1 MNVIDQVNL
10 CTLLMKRLEE
20 AVKDREIIIRGGK
33 APWGGY
39 DFPISSGSGKY
50 QIKADITRLRREL
63 QRLSEA
69 VMK

>member
-1 MNVIDQVNL
+1 MNIIDQVNL
-10 CTLLMKRLEE
+10 CTLLMKRLDE
-20 AVKDREIIIRGGK
+20 AVKDRKIIIRGGK

-39 DFPISSGSGKY
+39 DFSATSGAGKY

-69 VMK
+69 VME

>member
-1 MNVIDQVNL
+1 MNIIDQVNL
-10 CTLLMKRLEE
+10 CTLLMKRLDE
-20 AVKDREIIIRGGK
+20 AVKDRKIIIRGGK

-39 DFPISSGSGKY
+39 DFPATSGAGKC

-69 VMK
+69 VME

>member
-10 CTLLMKRLEE
+10 CTLLMKRLDE
-20 AVKDREIIIRGGK
+20 AVKDRTSINKPGRVYV
-33 APWGGY
+33 GY
-39 DFPISSGSGKY
+39 DFSATSGAGKY

-69 VMK
+69 VME

>member
-10 CTLLMKRLEE
+10 CTLLMKRLDE
-20 AVKDREIIIRGGK
+20 AVKKRDHDLKSGHNGWI
-33 APWGGY
+33 GY
-39 DFPISSGSGKY
+39 TLAESEGAGKY

-69 VMK
+69 VMG

>member
-1 MNVIDQVNL
+1 MNIIDQVNL
-10 CTLLMKRLEE
+10 CTLLMKRLDE
-20 AVKDREIIIRGGK
+20 AVKDRASINKPSGVYV
-33 APWGGY
+33 GY

-69 VMK
+69 VME

>member
-10 CTLLMKRLEE
+10 CTLLMKRLDE
-20 AVKDREIIIRGGK
+20 AVKTRHHEMLGGRLYNFDRVKGAGE
-33 APWGGY
+33 
-39 DFPISSGSGKY
+39 Y

-69 VMK
+69 VME

>member
-1 MNVIDQVNL
+1 MNIIDQVNL

-20 AVKDREIIIRGGK
+20 AVKDRAKIVKPGE
-33 APWGGY
+33 PWVGY
-39 DFPISSGSGKY
+39 DFAATSGAGKY

-69 VMK
+69 VMG

>member
-10 CTLLMKRLEE
+10 CTLLMKRLDE
-20 AVKDREIIIRGGK
+20 AVKDRALISKSGGVYV
-33 APWGGY
+33 GY
-39 DFPISSGSGKY
+39 DFSATSGVGKY

-69 VMK
+69 VME

>member
-10 CTLLMKRLEE
+10 CTLLMKRLDE
-20 AVKDREIIIRGGK
+20 AVVNRHHEMLGGRLYNFDRVKGAGE
-33 APWGGY
+33 
-39 DFPISSGSGKY
+39 Y

-69 VMK
+69 VME

>member
-10 CTLLMKRLEE
+10 CTLLMKRLDE
-20 AVKDREIIIRGGK
+20 AVKDRASISKSGGVYV
-33 APWGGY
+33 GY
-39 DFPISSGSGKY
+39 DFSATSGDGKY

-69 VMK
+69 VME

>member
-10 CTLLMKRLEE
+10 CTLLMKRLDE
-20 AVKDREIIIRGGK
+20 AVKDRDIIIRGGK

-39 DFPISSGSGKY
+39 DFPISSGAGKY

-69 VMK
+69 VME